1 MGRFSLLMIMAF
13 CLFPFMACESQKE
26 RTRETRQEL
35 RDKAQEFHEKQ
46 SQGGE
51 EAGEAREELKGKAQ
65 ELQKE
70 ERKEVKQQVEEET
83 DTGVHGQTQRSKEWA
98 SDFTGEVTKVQGDK
112 IMIRDESGRIHTLT
126 ISDSQN
132 PEDFKKDILKAG
144 DKVHVDFEQG
154 REYSIHGIKEGGSS
168 K

>member
-1 MGRFSLLMIMAF
+1 M
-13 CLFPFMACESQKE
+13 
-26 RTRETRQEL
+26 
-35 RDKAQEFHEKQ
+35 
-46 SQGGE
+46 
-51 EAGEAREELKGKAQ
+51 
-65 ELQKE
+65 
-70 ERKEVKQQVEEET
+70 EEET

-132 PEDFKKDILKAG
+132 PGDFNKDILKAG

-154 REYSIHGIKEGGSS
+154 RKYSIHRIKEDGSS